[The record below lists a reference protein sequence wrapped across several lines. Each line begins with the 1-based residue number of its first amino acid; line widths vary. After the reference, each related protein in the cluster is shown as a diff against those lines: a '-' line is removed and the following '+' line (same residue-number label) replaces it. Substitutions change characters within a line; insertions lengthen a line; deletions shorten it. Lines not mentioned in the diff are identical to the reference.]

1 MNIKKVNLQREK
13 IEYKPININIMIK
26 VGINGFGRIGRVVF
40 RIMQQ
45 NPNMK
50 VVAVNDLL
58 GVETLAYFL
67 KYDTVFG
74 RCKDTI
80 EVQDGHLVVNGEK
93 IRVTAEKDPANINW
107 GELDVDI
114 VVESTGF
121 FLTKEKAEAHIKGGA
136 KKVIMS
142 APSKDDTKMFVY
154 GVNHKELTKDY
165 NIISNA
171 SCTTNCFT
179 PMLKVLQDNFGIVEG
194 LMTTVHSVTG
204 NQKTVDTAGKNF
216 RRGRSGMGN
225 IIPTTTGAAK
235 AATKIIPELQGKI
248 NGMAM
253 RVPTLDGSVVDFTV
267 RLDKATS
274 LDEIK
279 AKMREAANG
288 ELKGILEYTEDEIV
302 SSDIIGNSHTSI
314 FDSAACMELNSNFFK
329 LITWYDNEWGYS
341 TQLVRMVEYW
351 MGL

>member
-1 MNIKKVNLQREK
+1 
-13 IEYKPININIMIK
+13 MIK

-40 RIMQQ
+40 RIMSK
-45 NPNMK
+45 NPNME

-58 GVETLAYFL
+58 GVDTLAYFL

-74 RCKDTI
+74 KYDGTV
-80 EVQDGHLVVNGEK
+80 EVKDGHLVVDGKK
-93 IRVTAEKDPANINW
+93 IRVTAERNPADVNW
-107 GELDVDI
+107 GAENVDV

-121 FLTKEKAEAHIKGGA
+121 FLTKETAEAHIKGGA
-136 KKVIMS
+136 KKVILS
-142 APSKDDTKMFVY
+142 APAKDDTKMFVY
-154 GVNHKELTKDY
+154 GVNHNELTKDF

-179 PMLKVLQDNFGIVEG
+179 PMLKVLEDNYGIVEG
-194 LMTTVHSVTG
+194 LMTTIHSVTG
-204 NQKTVDTAGKNF
+204 NQMTVDTAGGNL
-216 RRGRSGMGN
+216 RRGRAGGHN

-235 AATKIIPELQGKI
+235 AATKIMPELVGKI

-274 LDEIK
+274 LDDIK
-279 AKMREAANG
+279 AKMKTAAEG
-288 ELKGILEYTEDEIV
+288 ELKGVLKYTEEEIV
-302 SSDIIGNSHTSI
+302 SSDIVKDPNTSI
-314 FDSAACMELNSNFFK
+314 FDASACMQLNGNFFK

-341 TQLVRMVEYW
+341 AQLVKMVEYW
-351 MGL
+351 TSL

>member
-1 MNIKKVNLQREK
+1 MKLTKKT
-13 IEYKPININIMIK
+13 NIMIR
-26 VGINGFGRIGRVVF
+26 VGINGFGRIGRVVY
-40 RIMQQ
+40 RIMSK
-45 NPNMK
+45 NPNIE

-58 GVETLAYFL
+58 PVDTLAYFL
-67 KYDTVFG
+67 KYDSVYGRFDRTVETEG
-74 RCKDTI
+74 
-80 EVQDGHLVVNGEK
+80 GHLVVNGKK

-121 FLTKEKAEAHIKGGA
+121 FLTREKAEAHLKAGA

-154 GVNHKELTKDY
+154 GVNHKELTADY
-165 NIISNA
+165 DIISNA
-171 SCTTNCFT
+171 SCTTNCFV
-179 PMLKVLQDNFGIVEG
+179 PLVKVLHDNFGIVEG

-204 NQKTVDTAGKNF
+204 NQKTVDTAGKNL
-216 RRGRSGMGN
+216 RRGRAGGHN

-235 AATKIIPELQGKI
+235 AATKVIPELKGKI

-267 RLDKATS
+267 RLEKTTS

-279 AKMREAANG
+279 AKMKAAAEG
-288 ELKGILEYTEDEIV
+288 ELKGVLEYTEDEIV
-302 SSDIIGNSHTSI
+302 SSDIIGRSTTSI
-314 FDSAACMELNSNFFK
+314 FDAAACMELNGNFFK
-329 LITWYDNEWGYS
+329 LISWYDNEWGYS
-341 TQLVRMVEYW
+341 SQLVRMVEYW
-351 MGL
+351 AGLWK